1 MTTLR
6 ADDGGPS
13 LAGVLVRRSFWVW
26 LSAWYAA
33 WLVIVFLGGHTATLA
48 DHWPIALAMALG
60 SYFAGSTPMGGG
72 TIGFPVLV
80 LVLGES
86 ASLGR
91 DFSLAVQSI
100 GMTSAA
106 VFILASRRPVEWRLL
121 GWTLLGVTVATP
133 LAAALIAGRISD
145 TWLKM
150 IFAVIWC
157 SFGLMHFVKMRE
169 IVSRE
174 GVTRTTTGLDREIG
188 LVVGV
193 LGGGLAAIVG
203 VGVDMVLYAVLVL
216 LYRADLKVAI
226 PTSVIAMAY
235 ASVVGVGSHAALGT
249 LDPEIFGHWLAAAP
263 VVAIGAPLGAVI
275 VQRLPRTPTLLI
287 VSALCVVQYVWML
300 ARTKPEGWALAFA
313 FGGIVVFNAVF
324 HVMYVRGR
332 ALHDRLGEMELEEL
346 EKA

>member
-1 MTTLR
+1 
-6 ADDGGPS
+6 
-13 LAGVLVRRSFWVW
+13 VW
-26 LSAWYAA
+26 LCAWYAA
-33 WLVIVFLGGHTATLA
+33 WLGIVFLGGHTATVA
-48 DHWPIALAMALG
+48 EHWPIALAMALG

-106 VFILASRRPVEWRLL
+106 IFILSSRRPVEWRLL
-121 GWTLLGVTVATP
+121 GWTLLGVTAATP
-133 LAAALIAGRISD
+133 IAAALVAGRVSD
-145 TWLKM
+145 VWLKM

-157 SFGLMHFVKMRE
+157 SFGVMHFVKMRE
-169 IVSRE
+169 IVARE

-188 LVVGV
+188 LAVGVVGGV
-193 LGGGLAAIVG
+193 LAAIVG

-226 PTSVIAMAY
+226 PTSVVAMAY
-235 ASVVGVGSHAALGT
+235 ASIVGFVSHAALGT
-249 LDPEIFGHWLAAAP
+249 LNPAIFGHWIAAAP
-263 VVAIGAPLGAVI
+263 VVAVGAPLGALV
-275 VQRLPRTPTLLI
+275 VHFLPRTPTLVI

-313 FGGIVVFNAVF
+313 LGGLVVFNLAF

-332 ALHDRLGEMELEEL
+332 ALHERLGEMELDEL
-346 EKA
+346 AR

>member
-1 MTTLR
+1 LTTLR
-6 ADDGGPS
+6 ASAQAPRV
-13 LAGVLVRRSFWVW
+13 AGVLVRRSFWVW
-26 LSAWYAA
+26 LCAWYAA
-33 WLVIVFLGGHTATLA
+33 WLGIVFLGGHTATVA
-48 DHWPIALAMALG
+48 EHWPIALAMALG

-106 VFILASRRPVEWRLL
+106 IFILSSRRPVEWRLL
-121 GWTLLGVTVATP
+121 GWTLLGVTAATP
-133 LAAALIAGRISD
+133 IAAALVAGRVSD
-145 TWLKM
+145 VWLKM

-157 SFGLMHFVKMRE
+157 SFGVMHFVKMRE
-169 IVSRE
+169 IVARE

-188 LVVGV
+188 LAVGVVGGV
-193 LGGGLAAIVG
+193 LAAIVG

-226 PTSVIAMAY
+226 PTSVVAMAY
-235 ASVVGVGSHAALGT
+235 ASIVGFVSHAALGT
-249 LDPEIFGHWLAAAP
+249 LNPAIFGHWIAAAP
-263 VVAIGAPLGAVI
+263 VVAVGAPFGALV
-275 VQRLPRTPTLLI
+275 VHFLPRTPTLVI

-313 FGGIVVFNAVF
+313 LGGLVVFNLAF

-332 ALHDRLGEMELEEL
+332 ALHERLGEMELDEL
-346 EKA
+346 AR